1 VKDVVVWLAFL
12 HALEGVISIMIMV
25 MLGCFLTVS
34 GLFNQDNSKL
44 LPKLVNN
51 VALPA
56 YFLWSL
62 MTTFDRGKLLSLVYG
77 LAVPFSSMAISLAAG
92 YALSKILNI
101 ADNRKGT
108 FQSVF
113 FASSAAFVGI
123 PVNLALFGD
132 DSIPYVVIYILANAF
147 LFWTLGNYLIS
158 TDGQSVPQKIFSVA
172 TARNIFSPPLL
183 GFLFATSLILLGVRL
198 PDFVLN
204 TAKYLGTMTTPLA
217 LLFVGIILAGVKLK
231 NVKLTKDI
239 VGPLV
244 GRFVI
249 SPLAVLLVVNFIP
262 VPLLMKKVFVI
273 QAALPAMTNT
283 TILAKVY
290 GADAEY
296 AAILT
301 TLTTII
307 SMLVIPFYMV
317 FV

>member
-1 VKDVVVWLAFL
+1 MAFL

-25 MLGCFLTVS
+25 MLGCFLTTRGV
-34 GLFNQDNSKL
+34 FNQDNSRL

-62 MTTFDRGKLLSLVYG
+62 MTTFDQGKLLGMVYG
-77 LAVPFSSMAISLAAG
+77 LAVPFASMAISLAAG
-92 YALSKILNI
+92 YAASKILKV

-108 FQSVF
+108 FRSVF

-132 DSIPYVVIYILANAF
+132 VSIPYVVIYILANAF
-147 LFWTLGNYLIS
+147 LFWTLGNYFIS
-158 TDGQSVPQKIFSVA
+158 TDGQSTPQKIFSLD
-172 TARNIFSPPLL
+172 TAKNIFSPPLL
-183 GFLFATSLILLGVRL
+183 GFIFATALILLGVHL

-204 TAKYLGTMTTPLA
+204 TAKYLGAMTTPLA
-217 LLFVGIILAGVKLK
+217 LLFVGIILARVKLK
-231 NVKLTKDI
+231 NVRLTKDI

-249 SPLAVLLVVNFIP
+249 SPLAVILVAHFIP
-262 VPLLMKKVFVI
+262 IPILMKKVFVI

-307 SMLVIPFYMV
+307 SMLVIPLYMV
-317 FV
+317 AV